1 MEIRRYHL
9 PYYALCA
16 RDACVS
22 KNSGGVCCK
31 NSKSKVTT
39 FASFI
44 AVTLSLEVVCITTAS
59 TVDKFDT
66 FILLEKRRIIIVQQ
80 MNGVNKF

>member
-9 PYYALCA
+9 RTALYVLEMLA
-16 RDACVS
+16 YIK

-31 NSKSKVTT
+31 NSKSKVITS
-39 FASFI
+39 ASFI
-44 AVTLSLEVVCITTAS
+44 TVPLGLEVVCITSAT

-66 FILLEKRRIIIVQQ
+66 FVLLEKRTIIIVQQ
-80 MNGVNKF
+80 MNGWC

>member
-9 PYYALCA
+9 LDYALCA

-31 NSKSKVTT
+31 NSKSKVITS
-39 FASFI
+39 ASFI
-44 AVTLSLEVVCITTAS
+44 TVPLGLEVVCITSAT

-66 FILLEKRRIIIVQQ
+66 FVLLEKRTIIIVQQ

>member
-9 PYYALCA
+9 RTYALCA
-16 RDACVS
+16 RDACAS

-31 NSKSKVTT
+31 NSKVITS
-39 FASFI
+39 ASFI
-44 AVTLSLEVVCITTAS
+44 TVPLGLEVVCITSAT

-66 FILLEKRRIIIVQQ
+66 FVLLEKRTIIIVQQ
-80 MNGVNKF
+80 MNGWC